1 MSKRVHEAPGGH
13 IPGPGIVVRT
23 AIPGDLGIVSSRHM
37 EFYGREYGF
46 DLSFET
52 YLFEGM
58 TRFLKNRERGL
69 GQAWVAERS
78 GNVLGSIAI
87 DHSDE
92 DTGQLRW
99 FLVEPECRGAGLG
112 MRLMKEAMG
121 FCASRPYRRVF
132 LWTFSDLL
140 AARHIYGKAGFR
152 LAEEVRHVIWGRE
165 LTEEMWEIF
174 LHDAQARL

>member
-13 IPGPGIVVRT
+13 SPGPEIVVRT

-69 GQAWVAERS
+69 GQARS
-78 GNVLGSIAI
+78 GSRIVKVLPWPGIPS
-87 DHSDE
+87 
-92 DTGQLRW
+92 
-99 FLVEPECRGAGLG
+99 
-112 MRLMKEAMG
+112 
-121 FCASRPYRRVF
+121 
-132 LWTFSDLL
+132 L
-140 AARHIYGKAGFR
+140 AA
-152 LAEEVRHVIWGRE
+152 VI
-165 LTEEMWEIF
+165 
-174 LHDAQARL
+174 